1 MRYWIVENEERIGPM
16 SAEELLARNVTDETL
31 VWHEGLTDWTPL
43 GLIDELSSKLEAAKS
58 AQNIA
63 NQDGSMPQQRA
74 TATEFPVANTTK
86 EENRPPCPPSNLV
99 WAVISLLCCCFPLSV
114 IAIIYGSQVSTKYNL
129 GDYEGAKKA
138 SERAAWWTI
147 LSIVIGLV
155 AQPFVMLFQMIGAA

>member
-1 MRYWIVENEERIGPM
+1 MRYWIVENEERVGPM

-43 GLIDELSSKLEAAKS
+43 GLIDELSSRLETSKLTRNLAD
-58 AQNIA
+58 
-63 NQDGSMPQQRA
+63 QDGTMAQQRA
-74 TATEFPVANTTK
+74 TATESTVFATAK

-114 IAIIYGSQVSTKYNL
+114 VAIIYGSQVSTKYNL

-147 LSIVIGLV
+147 LSIAIGLV
-155 AQPFVMLFQMIGAA
+155 AQPFLMWFQMNGAV

>member
-43 GLIDELSSKLEAAKS
+43 GLIDELSSKLAAAKS

-74 TATEFPVANTTK
+74 TATESPVANTTK

-114 IAIIYGSQVSTKYNL
+114 IAII
-129 GDYEGAKKA
+129 KKA

>member
-74 TATEFPVANTTK
+74 TATETPVANTTK
-86 EENRPPCPPSNLV
+86 
-99 WAVISLLCCCFPLSV
+99 
-114 IAIIYGSQVSTKYNL
+114 
-129 GDYEGAKKA
+129 
-138 SERAAWWTI
+138 
-147 LSIVIGLV
+147 
-155 AQPFVMLFQMIGAA
+155 